1 MQNHQIQEFSPV
13 TIQIDE
19 SQVFLTVKD
28 AKQIINAITELKEAV
43 TDNQLDTKKILEVV
57 TNLDRLFNPKV
68 DGEKGIMVK
77 MAAYEAD
84 IAFLKR
90 FVYGGW
96 AIYGFIVFCLSVYVV
111 LK

>member
-1 MQNHQIQEFSPV
+1 M

-28 AKQIINAITELKEAV
+28 AKQIINAISELKDSV
-43 TDNQLDTKKILEVV
+43 TDNQLDTKKILELV
-57 TNLDRLFNPKV
+57 TNLDRLFNPRV

-77 MAAYEAD
+77 MATYEAD

-90 FVYGGW
+90 FIYGGM
-96 AIYGFIVFCLSVYVV
+96 AIYGFVVFCLSVYVAI
-111 LK
+111 K